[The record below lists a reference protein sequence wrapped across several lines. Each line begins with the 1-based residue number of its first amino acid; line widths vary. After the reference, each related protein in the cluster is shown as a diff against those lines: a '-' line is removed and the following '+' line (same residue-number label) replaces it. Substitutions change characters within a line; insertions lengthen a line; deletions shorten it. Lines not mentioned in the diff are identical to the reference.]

1 MKNKFNYSD
10 KVATADFLKTMNKYG
25 WIVYENALEPEFVDE
40 INNSLEDAYER
51 RRQIQ
56 ILNGIDQN
64 MEGTLHHLLEA
75 DNFAL
80 KFLDRLYCDDE
91 MKLFL
96 GGDYIINAFGG
107 VMNSKNVQPYVQNI
121 HRDVRTFWG
130 KEKMMVQMMVLL
142 DDFTPENGA
151 THILSGSHKIA
162 DKPDEFYFYE
172 NADRAI
178 AKKGTIILFDSNLWH
193 AAGKNT
199 TKENRRVLTLS
210 FTRPHFKQQLDYPRF
225 LGYEYGET
233 LSDGLRQV
241 VGYKSRIPA
250 NLFEYYQPV
259 NKRMYQP
266 GQG

>member
-1 MKNKFNYSD
+1 MKNKFDYSENVEPTQFSEIMD
-10 KVATADFLKTMNKYG
+10 RYG

-40 INNSLEDAYER
+40 INDSLEDAYER

-56 ILNGIDQN
+56 ISNGIDQN

-80 KFLDRLYCDDE
+80 KFLDRLYCDEE
-91 MKLFL
+91 MKQFL
-96 GGDYIINAFGG
+96 GGNYIVNAFGG
-107 VMNSKNVQPYVQNI
+107 VMNSKNRKPYVQNI

-130 KEKMMVQMMVLL
+130 NDKMMVQMMVIL

-151 THILSGSHKIA
+151 TYMLTGSHKVEE
-162 DKPDEFYFYE
+162 KPNDNYFYK
-172 NADRAI
+172 NSDRAI
-178 AKKGTIILFDSNLWH
+178 APKGSIILFDSNLWH

-199 TKENRRVLTLS
+199 TQGNRRALTLS

-225 LGYEYGET
+225 LGYDYGES

-241 VGYKSRIPA
+241 IGYKSRIPA
-250 NLFEYYQPV
+250 NLVEYYQPV
-259 NKRMYQP
+259 DKRMYQP